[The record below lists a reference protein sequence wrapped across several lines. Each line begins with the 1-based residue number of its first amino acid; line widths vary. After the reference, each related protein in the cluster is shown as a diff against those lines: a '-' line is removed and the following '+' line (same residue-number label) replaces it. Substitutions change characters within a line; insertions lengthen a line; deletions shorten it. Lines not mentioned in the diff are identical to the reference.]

1 MIRLALSLV
10 LLLSIA
16 PLAAARD
23 AVAQQSAVVIVLC
36 ENGGKTP
43 AARAMTTFGRI
54 ALSPFVQRA
63 YRSRIWLVGA
73 KATPQA
79 FLEAIRQAAKT
90 HKAVDVILFAHGS
103 PDKTHLA
110 GGFITGEQ
118 LVRGLKGRG
127 GQRLRMVYT
136 TTCYS
141 DTFLDA
147 WTRAGAWAVR
157 GMSGVNRPLDFPRF
171 FLGWLGGE
179 DYRQANKAGFEFNQR
194 LHQLYNKYSPQIKQ
208 QLAALRALLKGYQ
221 PMTAAGRQLRVDA
234 LDALR
239 IAGRWFREGH
249 WDIEQS
255 RPQIRGP
262 KARIDRLP
270 GHRTERTGRTYH

>member
-10 LLLSIA
+10 LLLSIT
-16 PLAAARD
+16 PLAIAQHS
-23 AVAQQSAVVIVLC
+23 VAQQSAVVIVLC

-43 AARAMTTFGRI
+43 AARTMTTFGRI
-54 ALSPFVQRA
+54 ALAPLVRKA
-63 YRSRIWLVGA
+63 YRSKTWLVGA

-79 FLEAIRQAAKT
+79 FLAAIRTAAKK

-103 PDKTHLA
+103 PNKTHLA
-110 GGFITGEQ
+110 GGFLTGEQ
-118 LVRGLKGRG
+118 LIKGLKGRG

-147 WTRAGAWAVR
+147 WTQAGAYAVR

-171 FLGWLGGE
+171 MLGWLGGE
-179 DYRQANKAGFEFNQR
+179 SYEQANKAGFELNQR
-194 LHQLYNKYSPQIKQ
+194 VHKLYNQHSPRIKQ
-208 QLAALRALLKGYQ
+208 QLTALRALLEGYA
-221 PMTAAGRQLRVDA
+221 PLTDEGKKLRLSA

-239 IAGRWFREGH
+239 LSRRWFRKDR
-249 WDIEQS
+249 WDIEES
-255 RPQIRGP
+255 RPKIRGA
-262 KARIDRLP
+262 KARINQLP
-270 GHRTERTGRTYH
+270 RKKSTAKPTPR